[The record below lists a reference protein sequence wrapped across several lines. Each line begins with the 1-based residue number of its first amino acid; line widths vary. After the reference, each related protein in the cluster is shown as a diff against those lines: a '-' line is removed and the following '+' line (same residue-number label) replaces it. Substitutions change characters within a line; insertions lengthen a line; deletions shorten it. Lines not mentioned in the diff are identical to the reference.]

1 MASARDFRKYSFW
14 QEAVDFAHFLDLALG
29 SAFEVETQL
38 KLDYRMRGLV
48 ELSNNEW

>member
-1 MASARDFRKYSFW
+1 MASARYFRKYIVW
-14 QEAVDFAHFLDLALG
+14 QEAVDFDHFLDLALG